1 MDKLE
6 QKLERHKQLIRS
18 GFVVLLVLVFFL
30 YGVQR
35 IRMVGY
41 PSPTGT
47 LLIGLLSGA
56 GVLGIGFILLLH
68 WFCFGKNVRMERLFL
83 FSAIVLA
90 LAYMVFFAPISVPDE
105 QAHYL
110 SAYRLSNY
118 FLFRFGQMG
127 NPDVLMRSADLQ
139 FFEVFSPSGIL
150 NPERYIQTIK
160 GFSFFVGNSDVVTYS
175 ADAVT
180 NVPLGYLASALGIA
194 LGRLL
199 HLGSIPVF
207 YLGRMF
213 NMALYI
219 ALAYVAMRRIPIG
232 KIVIFIVSLFP
243 MTLHLCASYS
253 YDCMIIGV
261 SMLFVAEVL
270 RMIYGDS
277 VSRGQLIFCAV
288 LCFVLAPS
296 KLVYTPLLF
305 LVLLIPSEKMKA
317 ACPHPNVLKVVL
329 IAVGILGLLVG
340 QLGSMASYVS
350 ADSGAAYVDWAGQ
363 EGYSLSWVLQNPA
376 STVVI
381 FVNTLLNMGDF
392 YLSSLL
398 GGSLGWL
405 QIGVPNL
412 LCSLPFAVLFCLAC
426 LKKRQE
432 EAAPLRFLPKCWTLL
447 LILGSCGLILAS
459 MFLSWTP
466 LGSGTILG
474 VQGRYFLPL
483 LPALFLLLR
492 SNAVTVDAR
501 MDRHIVFVAGAL
513 NIVVLA
519 YCFLSVFGAI

>member
-6 QKLERHKQLIRS
+6 RQLERHKQLIRS

-41 PSPTGT
+41 PSPTST
-47 LLIGLLSGA
+47 ILIGSLLGA
-56 GVLGIGFILLLH
+56 GALGIAFILLLH
-68 WFCFGKNVRMERLFL
+68 WLSFCKDIRIERLFL
-83 FSAIVLA
+83 FSAIVLS
-90 LAYMVFFAPISVPDE
+90 LAYMAFFAPISVPDE

-127 NPDVLMRSADLQ
+127 NPDLLIRSADLQ
-139 FFEVFSPSGIL
+139 FFSTFSTSGTL

-160 GFSFFVGNSDVVTYS
+160 GFSFFVGNSEVVTYS
-175 ADAVT
+175 ANAVT

-207 YLGRMF
+207 YLGRMC

-219 ALAYVAMRRIPIG
+219 GLAYGAMRRIPFG

-270 RMIYGDS
+270 RMIYGDA
-277 VSRGQLIFCAV
+277 VRRGQLIFCAV

-305 LVLLIPSEKMKA
+305 LVLLIPTEKIKA
-317 ACPHPNVLKVVL
+317 VFPHPNVLKVLL
-329 IAVGILGLLVG
+329 IAAGILGLLVG

-363 EGYSLSWVLQNPA
+363 EGYSLSWVLQNPV

-381 FVNTLLNMGDF
+381 FINTVLDMGDF

-405 QIGVPNL
+405 QITVPDL
-412 LCSLPFAVLFCLAC
+412 LCLPFAAMFCLAC

-432 EAAPLRFLPKCWTLL
+432 EAEPLSFLSKCWTLIL
-447 LILGSCGLILAS
+447 VLGSCGLILAS

-466 LGSGTILG
+466 ISSGVILG
-474 VQGRYFLPL
+474 AQGRYFLPL

-492 SNAVTVDAR
+492 SNAVTVDER
-501 MDRHIVFVAGAL
+501 MDRHIAFVAGTL
-513 NIVVLA
+513 NILVLA
-519 YCFLSVFGAI
+519 YSFLFVFGAI

>member
-6 QKLERHKQLIRS
+6 RQLERHKQLIRS

-41 PSPTGT
+41 PSPTST
-47 LLIGLLSGA
+47 ILIGSLLGA
-56 GVLGIGFILLLH
+56 GALGIAFILLLH
-68 WFCFGKNVRMERLFL
+68 WLSFCKDIRIERLFL
-83 FSAIVLA
+83 FSAIVLS
-90 LAYMVFFAPISVPDE
+90 LAYMAFFAPISVPDE

-118 FLFRFGQMG
+118 FLFRFGQMS
-127 NPDVLMRSADLQ
+127 NPDLLIRSADLQ
-139 FFEVFSPSGIL
+139 FFSTFSTSGTL

-160 GFSFFVGNSDVVTYS
+160 GFSFFVGNSEVVTYS
-175 ADAVT
+175 ANAVT

-207 YLGRMF
+207 YLGRMC

-219 ALAYVAMRRIPIG
+219 GLAYGAMRRIPFG

-270 RMIYGDS
+270 RMIYGDA
-277 VSRGQLIFCAV
+277 VRRGQLIFCAV

-305 LVLLIPSEKMKA
+305 LVLLIPGAKLKGVFRRPA
-317 ACPHPNVLKVVL
+317 LLKVIW
-329 IAVGILGLLVG
+329 IAAGIAGLLIG
-340 QLGSMASYVS
+340 QLGSLASYVDEDAGS
-350 ADSGAAYVDWAGQ
+350 YIAWAG
-363 EGYSLSWVLQNPA
+363 EPGYSLNWVLHNIA
-376 STVVI
+376 KTVLI
-381 FVNTLLNMGDF
+381 FLNTLIGQTDYYITTM
-392 YLSSLL
+392 L
-398 GGSLGWL
+398 GGQLGWL
-405 QIGVPNL
+405 QLHIPGYFYL
-412 LCSLPFAVLFCLAC
+412 LFALLFVLAC

-432 EAAPLRFLPKCWTLL
+432 TDRLGFASKCWVLL
-447 LILGSCGLILAS
+447 LVLGSCALVLAS

-466 LGSGTILG
+466 MSSDSILG

-483 LPALFLLLR
+483 LPAVFLLLR
-492 SNAVTVDAR
+492 SDAIQVTEGI
-501 MDRHIVFVAGAL
+501 DRHIVFLGGAL
-513 NIVVLA
+513 NVFVLA
-519 YCFLSVFGAI
+519 YCFLLIFAHI

>member
-1 MDKLE
+1 MEKLE
-6 QKLERHKQLIRS
+6 QNLERHKQLIRS

-35 IRMVGY
+35 IKMMGY
-41 PSPTGT
+41 PQPTNT
-47 LLIGLLSGA
+47 ILIGLLLAAGA
-56 GVLGIGFILLLH
+56 LGIIFILLLH
-68 WFCFGKNVRMERLFL
+68 WFSFCKNIRIERLFL
-83 FSAIVLA
+83 FSAIVLS

-118 FLFRFGQMG
+118 FLFHFGQMG
-127 NPDVLMRSADLQ
+127 NQDLLIRSADLQ
-139 FFEVFSPSGIL
+139 FFKVFSTSGTL
-150 NPERYIQTIK
+150 DAERYIQTIK
-160 GFSFFVGNSDVVTYS
+160 GFSIFVDSSDIVTYS
-175 ADAVT
+175 ANAVT

-199 HLGSIPVF
+199 HLGSLPVF

-213 NMALYI
+213 NMAQYI
-219 ALAYVAMRRIPIG
+219 VLAYVSMRRIPFG
-232 KIVIFIVSLFP
+232 KIVIFIISLFP

-261 SMLFVAEVL
+261 SMLFVSEVL

-305 LVLLIPSEKMKA
+305 LVLLIPAEKIKRVF
-317 ACPHPNVLKVVL
+317 PHPNVLKVLL
-329 IAVGILGLLVG
+329 IVVGILGLLVG
-340 QLGSMASYVS
+340 QLGSLASYVS
-350 ADSGAAYVDWAGQ
+350 TDSGAAYVEWAGQ
-363 EGYSLSWVLQNPA
+363 EGYTLSWVLQNPVV
-376 STVVI
+376 TVVI
-381 FVNTLLNMGDF
+381 FINTVLSMGDF

-405 QIGVPNL
+405 QITVPDL
-412 LCSLPFAVLFCLAC
+412 LCLPFAALFCLAC

-432 EAAPLRFLPKCWTLL
+432 EETPLGFLPKCWTLL
-447 LILGSCGLILAS
+447 LVLGCCGLILAS

-466 LGSGTILG
+466 ISSNVILG
-474 VQGRYFLPL
+474 AQGRYFLPL

-492 SNAVTVDAR
+492 SNAVTVDAK
-501 MDRHIVFVAGAL
+501 MDRHIIFVAGTL

-519 YCFLSVFGAI
+519 YCFLFVFGAI